1 METIRIYNETW
12 NSNGKL
18 IKRVTI
24 DVTTFEDG
32 TIEENIILTEE
43 FVENL
48 TENVNNNE

>member
-12 NSNGKL
+12 NAQGDL

-32 TIEENIILTEE
+32 TTEETIILTEE
-43 FVENL
+43 F
-48 TENVNNNE
+48 